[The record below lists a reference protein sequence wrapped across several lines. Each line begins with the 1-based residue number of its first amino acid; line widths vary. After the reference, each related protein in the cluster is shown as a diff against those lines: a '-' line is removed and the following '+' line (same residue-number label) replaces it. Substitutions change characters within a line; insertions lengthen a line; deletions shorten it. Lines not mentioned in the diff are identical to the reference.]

1 MTDLCPAKNHLK
13 ILSYTQ
19 GLVKNTRLIGYLA
32 WTAAS
37 GRKRAFTYSALSF
50 LGLFIPS
57 IAQVM
62 EALARAADP
71 QSVGLG
77 KKNSCR

>member
-1 MTDLCPAKNHLK
+1 MEPYRILK
-13 ILSYTQ
+13 YSAIKISKIQYT
-19 GLVKNTRLIGYLA
+19 L
-32 WTAAS
+32 
-37 GRKRAFTYSALSF
+37 GRKQSFTPSALSF